1 MLNIRVLTVLVMIIF
16 LSFNAEANNKL
27 YKCIERYEVG
37 YGEWNQI
44 LYPIVNKDI
53 KQIEKKLLI
62 EITNAELGSKAYNY
76 RYQRALEEGRDPKT
90 IMPKPHLNYERMR
103 NAIMYVIEYT
113 VLPAMK
119 EHKVTSYNQLN
130 PKWLNEVFALRIFSM
145 RYYHPYK
152 NPYTYEYKKQFDEK
166 NLNFYKSFLE
176 KEPFYKNV
184 LLKAIDME
192 NNGKVHYLV
201 EKKNPANDY
210 NKYICK
216 SLKDSYY
223 EYVSTDTNKVINNQ
237 IISNNNQYKCN
248 LNKKNCSKIS
258 KIASYQWDSVMSNA
272 NIDSKSSDYSTKANN
287 ELPLNKFV
295 ELTQEESWMRLNQ
308 TWLAIK
314 HFNSIGLDLS
324 FYDLNNNNTINKEE
338 FIAVQKA
345 YLEDVLFFNKTDI
358 LQINGNKQI
367 NLKRIQDLYHYE
379 SCKKNLSVVYNPDMK
394 KFWDRWKKN
403 SNYQAC
409 NGFERTK
416 KQYENNC
423 NRGSMNDCDMFWLQ
437 VEIINSNCKDTYK
450 TMNQERDKILGH
462 CSVFR

>member
-1 MLNIRVLTVLVMIIF
+1 
-16 LSFNAEANNKL
+16 
-27 YKCIERYEVG
+27 
-37 YGEWNQI
+37 
-44 LYPIVNKDI
+44 
-53 KQIEKKLLI
+53 
-62 EITNAELGSKAYNY
+62 
-76 RYQRALEEGRDPKT
+76 
-90 IMPKPHLNYERMR
+90 
-103 NAIMYVIEYT
+103 
-113 VLPAMK
+113 
-119 EHKVTSYNQLN
+119 
-130 PKWLNEVFALRIFSM
+130 
-145 RYYHPYK
+145 
-152 NPYTYEYKKQFDEK
+152 
-166 NLNFYKSFLE
+166 
-176 KEPFYKNV
+176 
-184 LLKAIDME
+184 
-192 NNGKVHYLV
+192 
-201 EKKNPANDY
+201 
-210 NKYICK
+210 
-216 SLKDSYY
+216 
-223 EYVSTDTNKVINNQ
+223 
-237 IISNNNQYKCN
+237 
-248 LNKKNCSKIS
+248 
-258 KIASYQWDSVMSNA
+258 WDSVMSNA
-272 NIDSKSSDYSTKANN
+272 NIDSKSSDYSTKPNN

-308 TWLAIK
+308 KWLAIK